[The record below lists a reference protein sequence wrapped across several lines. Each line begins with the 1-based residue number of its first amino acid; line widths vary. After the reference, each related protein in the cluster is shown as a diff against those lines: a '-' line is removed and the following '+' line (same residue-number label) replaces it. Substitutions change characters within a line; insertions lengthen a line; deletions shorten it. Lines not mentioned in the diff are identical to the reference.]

1 MAENDL
7 SIIVKTKVEVDEAQ
21 ARQEISN
28 FESKYS
34 NNKNNKIT
42 LPLDIDKNN
51 SASNIAKAIG
61 SLTRSTAKS
70 NPIKAVL
77 DVDVKASVAN
87 IRSAISKIEKGI
99 AGNKIKISLDNDS
112 TDYKPKRFR
121 RTNVGANNVVERA
134 SKKYWDG
141 RFKESISGMTSRDPV
156 FDQMKKYYTSQNKEI
171 DGVVK
176 KITSATKVVA
186 NAIEKTAQEIK
197 RREAT
202 ESSYKKKAANN
213 ISAIENNKLPRVDEL
228 RNILNK
234 GGYQEKKT
242 SGFKSLYSQLE
253 NLEKKYRDVVDAMS
267 KEDLSQEQ
275 FSKYCA
281 QLRTLDSQLSK
292 TENTIRKF
300 DGSISSQD
308 AMAKAASKI
317 SKLKNEFSLLESSWT
332 KAFEFPELKAQIDS
346 FKSKLEDVDEVNIDR
361 VRAEFDQL
369 RAAIKAS
376 GADCQSLGSKVSVLF
391 NDIFNLVSIGDIF
404 SHVRTL
410 FKNVVDSVK
419 KINSA
424 MIELK
429 KVTDLSEA
437 GYDRFLDNAGARAKK
452 IGTSMV
458 DYVSGTADFARLG
471 YSVEDAQMLSEA
483 ANILFKVGDNIP
495 DISSSTDA
503 IIASMKAY
511 GIEVSNVYSIIDK
524 LNEVSNRTSISTG
537 GLVDAITRS
546 ASALA
551 SSGLSFEKSLALIV
565 AGNETTRDASMT
577 GNALK
582 TLSMRI
588 RGATTELQES
598 GEEVD
603 EYAQSTSKMRDEILA
618 LTGVDIMLDD
628 NTFKDIYVILEEI
641 SEVYDNLTDIGR
653 ANVTEILF
661 GKLRANVGTSIL
673 QNFDQAQKA
682 LGIANNSMGSA
693 TKEHSKWMDSIEAS
707 EAKAAASFEEF
718 SNSMLNSDVVKG
730 FYDIEASFLGFLTN
744 VIDKCGSATPIVA
757 ALGAAFLSLKGNIGL
772 FSTIDNENATS
783 WQDILAFGGKSISQ
797 RREERAYRGSERQR
811 HDSDFINAF
820 NELIAGGETD
830 RNSARDNALSQLGLS
845 ADQVSESVMNMANN
859 AEGAIRQVDN
869 LGRTSQATGK
879 LMKGLAAIGNTLLAS
894 LASAAIS
901 FVIKQISDAV
911 HHVEIQIEE
920 LNDAT
925 QAYNEAQSEI
935 ESIDQELEKVGD
947 RIDEL
952 LRKDKLSFLEEN
964 ELNNL
969 KDTTTELEEQKK
981 LWGDIAELRLSE
993 ANNELEDVVDAFQD
1007 GNLAHK
1013 PKYVH
1018 DPHAETF
1025 DEYGYSTDA
1034 IYEFQK
1040 NAEYEPNSDEL
1051 DFYTNI
1057 DTYKRNIDKR
1067 DENRKLYLEKNDPKY
1082 LEEAQKY
1089 DEIATDALRAA
1100 EEMVLP
1106 LFKAAES
1113 IPRTPSNKESFDVL
1127 DTLSTALVEA
1137 HSYGNSYDST
1147 AEALSLIWNS
1157 DIYSK
1162 QVDAIEEMASKG
1174 ELTVETLKSSTD
1186 EYISSFVNTLGEL
1199 NIPLDKAV
1207 QYINDEFG
1215 PKSKAYTFNFEPNR
1229 YSSTDSYKKLTEAIE
1244 EQNAAG
1250 VLSYET
1256 YTALIAANSEFAD
1269 LLTLTADGYM
1279 LNTEAAMDYI
1289 ESQDR
1294 LTKGEAILAIMDLQE
1309 AMEGASDSEKK
1320 MLQDQINEL
1329 TAYVLAIDE
1338 ATGALSRFRAAQKT
1352 PNKDEHFNVGQEVY
1366 GVLKD
1371 GNETGKIGT
1380 DDYEAAMDFI
1390 LGDDWET
1397 EYKEDLPGARK
1408 EAERKAERYFG
1419 QEDERTG
1426 MANFRDDVVNAGFG
1440 SWDGET
1446 FELFEQVNGEDVTL
1460 EGIAESLGMSRDA
1473 VQSMFE
1479 LMETYGGKFDWSMLI
1494 GPADQEFVD
1503 SLDKEQTEKALE
1515 DYYAKRDEIET
1526 KMEEP
1531 GLTLGEYIKLDEELG
1546 KVNTTIGVLEQHLN
1560 GLNTGDGAKPIV
1572 EQIADMQT
1580 AFDQMEKDGITIP
1593 LKLTGDF
1600 EILKKLMETPSDGS
1614 GNTGGSDNGGET
1626 TSGDGGVE
1634 TPVDNTKTS
1643 QKKYDLSDPGD
1654 PSLTQLTQKYPLP
1667 KHQLTLEPR
1676 SQLPDLEDV
1685 MKPYLPGPEE
1695 IEKLYQSQPDSKHQL
1710 TLKPREH
1717 TLTLKPRENEG
1728 KKPYLPDPEY
1738 FMGTPEFGDKYLD
1751 EHPDVKADL
1760 DRVPTASA
1768 FKNMEEVEVPVTVD
1782 ETEFQ
1787 NNLEGTIEEQD
1798 PLDIPMDTE
1807 IPVED
1812 IVPDDTVSI
1821 PVEPE
1826 PVSGNPLITVD
1837 EPATPLDIDTSGA
1850 ESSLSSIT
1858 NKIKEAA
1865 SKEVSL
1871 NTQPAY
1877 SAISTLETR
1886 LKRPVTKTVT
1896 IKEVGG
1902 TNASGTSNASG
1913 GRSLVDE
1920 RGAELIEHV
1929 SDGTYELGT
1938 NLGPRFTNLKPG
1950 DVVHTAAE
1958 TKKILS
1964 RVGKI
1969 GNFFRDGLNKGK
1981 AIIGKAFAT
1990 GISGSM
1996 SWAHISSALSGS
2008 KSSGSK
2014 SSSSSKKASSN
2025 WKKYVEKLFD
2035 WIEIRLERLQTQT
2048 DRWILAASEAIGFIA
2063 KNAELDKAL
2072 SSTTQQ
2078 IKETTEAYQRY
2089 MQEADTIA
2097 AKTKM
2102 TAETI
2107 KKIQEGTID
2116 IGSYDDAARERIS
2129 AYQEWYEKAQACVGA
2144 LTELREQE
2152 RELAA
2157 QKLDTILSHYQWRI
2171 DRLDAI
2177 VDSNKAVLDLKE
2189 ATGIRVFEEDYANAI
2204 DATVKKI
2211 TELQDSKTELD
2222 KEFNNMVALGY
2233 ILEGSE
2239 LWYQYTSELETL
2251 DKTIIETKTDLQEL
2265 VDASNEITLTNLK
2278 HALSDLENSA
2288 SVIEQF
2294 MDLHTNQGADLE
2306 ASEYDDLIQ
2315 NGMAQ
2320 IKNLQAQ
2327 NEELLKQQQALEP
2340 LSEKY
2345 QEIQDKINSNNNSIL
2360 DLKISQEQWNDA
2372 VVDLEISKLEKY
2384 QDELAKSNDAYQRQ
2398 FELQQAIEDLERA
2411 KSQRTQRVFRDGLG
2425 FVYEQDQDMLLEAQ
2439 KNLEDVVHNQLLD
2452 KIDDLI
2458 DALDESKADTNVY
2471 DANGVLLGE
2480 EYTLPVI
2487 AGYAELLDN
2496 YRSSSDM
2503 VTKAMEDARKAAYE
2517 QILNGAMPSS
2527 VMRSVQIGDIIVQGV
2542 DSAEDLANA
2551 IMDNFPNAILQA
2563 IYGK

>member
-34 NNKNNKIT
+34 NNKNNKISI
-42 LPLDIDKNN
+42 PLDIDKNN

-61 SLTRSTAKS
+61 SLTRSTVKS

-77 DVDVKASVAN
+77 DVDVNASVAN

-141 RFKESISGMTSRDPV
+141 RFKESVSGMTSRDPV
-156 FDQMKKYYTSQNKEI
+156 FDQMKKHYASQNKEI
-171 DGVVK
+171 DGIVK

-213 ISAIENNKLPRVDEL
+213 ISAIENNKLPRVGEL

-253 NLEKKYRDVVDAMS
+253 DLEKKYRDVVDAMS

-332 KAFEFPELKAQIDS
+332 RAFEFPALKAQIDDFRS
-346 FKSKLEDVDEVNIDR
+346 RLEDVDEVNIDR

-369 RAAIKAS
+369 RAAIRAS
-376 GADCQSLGSKVSVLF
+376 GADCQSFGSKVSVLF

-565 AGNETTRDASMT
+565 AGNETTRDASVT

-641 SEVYDNLTDIGR
+641 SEVYDSLTDIGR

-772 FSTIDNENATS
+772 FSTIDNENATN
-783 WQDILAFGGKSISQ
+783 WQDILAFGGRSISQ

-830 RNSARDNALSQLGLS
+830 RQSARDNALSQLGLS
-845 ADQVSESVMNMANN
+845 ANQVSESVINMANN
-859 AEGAIRQVDN
+859 AEGAIESVEN

-879 LMKGLAAIGNTLLAS
+879 LMKALAAIGNTVLAG

-901 FVIKQISDAV
+901 FAIKKISDSF
-911 HHVEIQIEE
+911 HQVEIQSEE
-920 LNDAT
+920 LNDAMKS
-925 QAYNEAQSEI
+925 YNETQNEI
-935 ESIDQELEKVGD
+935 SGIDEELERVEN

-952 LRKDKLSFLEEN
+952 LRKEKLSFIEES

-969 KDTTTELEEQKK
+969 RETTSELEEQKEI
-981 LWGDIAELRLSE
+981 LEQIAKIEFHE
-993 ANNELEDVVDAFQD
+993 ANTKFKD
-1007 GNLAHK
+1007 
-1013 PKYVH
+1013 
-1018 DPHAETF
+1018 
-1025 DEYGYSTDA
+1025 
-1034 IYEFQK
+1034 
-1040 NAEYEPNSDEL
+1040 
-1051 DFYTNI
+1051 
-1057 DTYKRNIDKR
+1057 
-1067 DENRKLYLEKNDPKY
+1067 
-1082 LEEAQKY
+1082 
-1089 DEIATDALRAA
+1089 ATDAYASDINFANGTFAA
-1100 EEMVLP
+1100 ILYPFFNEGRSWEEFTSPLTDQSGFEHGISTYKYQIDEREKARQNWTLATTPEDREYWSDMVQHWDDEANKTLAEVYKIVTP
-1106 LFKAAES
+1106 LLDAAKAV
-1113 IPRTPSNKESFDVL
+1113 PRDASNKEQFEVVDGI
-1127 DTLSTALVEA
+1127 TAALLEA
-1137 HSYGNSYDST
+1137 ESYGSGLDST
-1147 AEALSLIWNS
+1147 ADFLTKVWGMDMYSNS
-1157 DIYSK
+1157 TKAIEDLAS
-1162 QVDAIEEMASKG
+1162 QGVLTVDA
-1174 ELTVETLKSSTD
+1174 LKNSTD
-1186 EYISSFVNTLGEL
+1186 EYIISFVELLGQL
-1199 NIPLDKAV
+1199 HVPLEEAV

-1294 LTKGEAILAIMDLQE
+1294 LTKGEAILAIMDLQK
-1309 AMEGASDSEKK
+1309 AMEGASDSEKE

-1338 ATGALSRFRAAQKT
+1338 ATGALSRFKAAQKT

-1380 DDYEAAMDFI
+1380 DDYDAAMDFI

-1397 EYKEDLPGARK
+1397 KYEEDLPGARK
-1408 EAERKAERYFG
+1408 DAEKKAERYFG

-1446 FELFEQVNGEDVTL
+1446 FKLSEGVTL
-1460 EGIAESLGMSRDA
+1460 EEVAESLGMSRDA

-1494 GPADQEFVD
+1494 GEPDENFVN

-1515 DYYAKRDEIET
+1515 GYYNKRDEINGKISELDPNSDSYA
-1526 KMEEP
+1526 EDFQ
-1531 GLTLGEYIKLDEELG
+1531 KLNEELG
-1546 KVNTTIGVLEQHLN
+1546 NVNTTIGVLEQHLN

-1572 EQIADMQT
+1572 EQIEDMQT

-1600 EILKKLMETPSDGS
+1600 EILKKFMELPSAGS
-1614 GNTGGSDNGGET
+1614 GNAGGT
-1626 TSGDGGVE
+1626 TSNN
-1634 TPVDNTKTS
+1634 DNTEPEPFPEQPIVSDTP
-1643 QKKYDLSDPGD
+1643 KKKD
-1654 PSLTQLTQKYPLP
+1654 
-1667 KHQLTLEPR
+1667 R
-1676 SQLPDLEDV
+1676 
-1685 MKPYLPGPEE
+1685 
-1695 IEKLYQSQPDSKHQL
+1695 
-1710 TLKPREH
+1710 
-1717 TLTLKPRENEG
+1717 
-1728 KKPYLPDPEY
+1728 EY
-1738 FMGTPEFGDKYLD
+1738 FEEQFEHNTRNGIKPESKPIVPTYDDHADAYKWMFDRRTQAEFNDNVLGVPIEDKYLD

-1760 DRVPTASA
+1760 NRVPTASA
-1768 FKNMEEVEVPVTVD
+1768 FENMEEVEVPVTFN
-1782 ETEFQ
+1782 ETEVQ
-1787 NNLEGTIEEQD
+1787 NNLEDTIDGQD
-1798 PLDIPMDTE
+1798 PLDIPVDYE
-1807 IPVED
+1807 IP
-1812 IVPDDTVSI
+1812 
-1821 PVEPE
+1821 EPE
-1826 PVSGNPLITVD
+1826 PKTNPKQPIAHDFPKST
-1837 EPATPLDIDTSGA
+1837 ELDIDTSNA
-1850 ESSLSSIT
+1850 EASLSNFT
-1858 NKIKEAA
+1858 DKLKETT
-1865 SKEVSL
+1865 KKDVSL
-1871 NTQPAY
+1871 NTSPAY
-1877 SAISTLETR
+1877 SAIATLETR
-1886 LKRPVTKTVT
+1886 LKQPV
-1896 IKEVGG
+1896 IKKVIVNEVGG

-1929 SDGTYELGT
+1929 SEGTYELGT
-1938 NLGPRFTNLKPG
+1938 NLGPRFTNLNPG

-2008 KSSGSK
+2008 KSPGSK

-2035 WIEIRLERLQTQT
+2035 WIEIRLERLQAQT
-2048 DRWILAASEAIGFIA
+2048 DKWVLAASEAIGFIA

-2116 IGSYDDAARERIS
+2116 IESYDDAAKERIS

-2171 DRLDAI
+2171 DRLDAV

-2306 ASEYDDLIQ
+2306 ASEYDDLIR

-2327 NEELLKQQQALEP
+2327 NEELLKQQQTLEP

-2425 FVYEQDQDMLLEAQ
+2425 FVYEQDKDMLLEAQ